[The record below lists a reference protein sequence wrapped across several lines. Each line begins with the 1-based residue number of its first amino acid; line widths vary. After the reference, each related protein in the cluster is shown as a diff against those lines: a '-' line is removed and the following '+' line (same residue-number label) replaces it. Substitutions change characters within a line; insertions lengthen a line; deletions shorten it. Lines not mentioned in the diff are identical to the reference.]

1 MEFKHPP
8 TRDYIKPKSLKITSP
23 NYNHNFPVFVMLRKE
38 SGRKSQQKANKTR
51 KYTNKKILNSFN
63 WTFKVLIE
71 RLFCQ
76 FAYNLEL

>member
-1 MEFKHPP
+1 
-8 TRDYIKPKSLKITSP
+8 
-23 NYNHNFPVFVMLRKE
+23 MLRKE

>member
-1 MEFKHPP
+1 
-8 TRDYIKPKSLKITSP
+8 
-23 NYNHNFPVFVMLRKE
+23 MLRKE
-38 SGRKSQQKANKTR
+38 SKQNTKIYKQ
-51 KYTNKKILNSFN
+51 KILNSFN